1 MALSDEKSVLLISN
15 CKSVTEEENTLTSFS
30 GSIPLKYLDEN
41 KTWFVALHSC
51 GLHLNVKQTLCPKSK
66 HHPSLMHITWKD
78 YSASVLEHSV
88 DDVSKLPLGM
98 FEDRHKLFIDREKSY
113 SPESLVKE
121 IEREAKI
128 NMRKSGGDWNGF
140 PLKYDRAL
148 GIIVVGQFESNGED
162 SETRISKLV
171 NDEAKQNARTIV
183 FMSENFKK
191 GLDIKFAPG
200 RNFKSAEIDGETY
213 YYFYNSFSWRSAAS
227 YPFKSKNSDF
237 SLNVPKI
244 IQIVSPNIEHSIN
257 NYDYKQC
264 LRQFTVKKTE
274 IKKYVHKEF
283 KNLEFFE
290 ASDGII
296 DRIEVKF
303 ADETFQQMSLG
314 QGLPSWIK
322 LVFTSMM
329 DNSEHVRIS
338 SESTSLH
345 HDNTVSDFS
354 VELPRQLDF
363 TWKKNPKVALTRIS
377 IKNKWK
383 LMPGL
388 RISFLAYNVE
398 DNTSEYFECP
408 RDNEGPRTCEE
419 IVLWFENQ
427 IRERVE
433 VHKLPYGNLSL
444 IFKKPTILIIGRD
457 LGQCMGFSFSEEY
470 GGNAIINVGNIVF
483 KTDKEDLTNITKAV
497 QEYNRN
503 LMGVDIDV
511 NTFLLKNDVI
521 ISASAQG
528 SKLVLKNPPADIDL
542 FPNDLYI
549 YASIVEPT
557 VVVGEYRRLLRIIPL
572 PHNEKDQNITV
583 EFPTIEFHSLSELKP
598 KVLHFEIVT
607 IDGRPAEP
615 FNSGENVYLNLQFV
629 HE

>member
-1 MALSDEKSVLLISN
+1 
-15 CKSVTEEENTLTSFS
+15 
-30 GSIPLKYLDEN
+30 
-41 KTWFVALHSC
+41 
-51 GLHLNVKQTLCPKSK
+51 
-66 HHPSLMHITWKD
+66 
-78 YSASVLEHSV
+78 
-88 DDVSKLPLGM
+88 
-98 FEDRHKLFIDREKSY
+98 
-113 SPESLVKE
+113 
-121 IEREAKI
+121 
-128 NMRKSGGDWNGF
+128 
-140 PLKYDRAL
+140 
-148 GIIVVGQFESNGED
+148 
-162 SETRISKLV
+162 
-171 NDEAKQNARTIV
+171 
-183 FMSENFKK
+183 
-191 GLDIKFAPG
+191 
-200 RNFKSAEIDGETY
+200 
-213 YYFYNSFSWRSAAS
+213 
-227 YPFKSKNSDF
+227 
-237 SLNVPKI
+237 
-244 IQIVSPNIEHSIN
+244 
-257 NYDYKQC
+257 
-264 LRQFTVKKTE
+264 
-274 IKKYVHKEF
+274 
-283 KNLEFFE
+283 
-290 ASDGII
+290 
-296 DRIEVKF
+296 
-303 ADETFQQMSLG
+303 MSLG

-345 HDNTVSDFS
+345 PDNTVSDFS

-398 DNTSEYFECP
+398 DDISEYFECP
-408 RDNEGPRTCEE
+408 RDNGGPRTCEE

-470 GGNAIINVGNIVF
+470 GANAIINVGNIVF
-483 KTDKEDLTNITKAV
+483 KTDKEDYDLTNITKAV
-497 QEYNRN
+497 KEYNRN

-572 PHNEKDQNITV
+572 PHNEKDHSDRLIASTMGTSDNTITYSKSKFKNPLLHYQGYKYSLKLSSV
-583 EFPTIEFHSLSELKP
+583 DGRKRWQCSNSRKKCPVRTANRCADSLSE
-598 KVLHFEIVT
+598 FM
-607 IDGRPAEP
+607 
-615 FNSGENVYLNLQFV
+615 
-629 HE
+629 